1 MSKLRGR
8 FFQIL
13 SPSHNIWTLKSL
25 PKAKINMIDICDFM
39 VCPMSEMFFI
49 MVKKYMTSRM
59 SVAEWTAP
67 NQLVFY
73 ALINLNKRI

>member
-1 MSKLRGR
+1 
-8 FFQIL
+8 
-13 SPSHNIWTLKSL
+13 
-25 PKAKINMIDICDFM
+25 MIDICDFM